1 MEFRI
6 RIAIVVGG
14 ALSTAVASYFFLRPD
29 VQLAS
34 DVPPYTQSVTRIDS
48 GDSEG
53 ASQSLESQES
63 LEAVMSHPN
72 VVRYLQREARKE
84 SLQRYFSDLSTDS
97 GAEAWRLIDEIERDG
112 GMLAYEAL
120 ALKLAWLERNSADRA
135 AFDQAAAELLDTYR
149 QRAERA
155 RAAYDPYR
163 DVPGFSAYK
172 SMERQIVEE
181 VQGME
186 QIPNGMRRDEY
197 LRMRLQ
203 EARELAYGR

>member
-14 ALSTAVASYFFLRPD
+14 VLSTAVASYFFLRPD
-29 VQLAS
+29 VQLVS